1 MKCKVN
7 VVLANEFEGS
17 PVVTFSPHAD
27 STREKVSFWRTKRTK
42 SCRRITRVLGSS
54 TMQISS
60 LFRLTVTITGNSLY
74 ILRIKSDGR
83 FYDGL
88 KKSVTKQRKVRETT
102 TSPII
107 RKFLDSIY
115 YFLFFSYLQYLL
127 GTIRKKGKSNERRT
141 QDIINLSNLYAS
153 VKSTKHSISAS
164 LLDIY
169 LKTTRHDIETRN
181 LDLLTF
187 LTVSMS
193 LKTILYLKLS

>member
-27 STREKVSFWRTKRTK
+27 STREKVSFRRTKRTK

-115 YFLFFSYLQYLL
+115 YFLFFFI
-127 GTIRKKGKSNERRT
+127 T
-141 QDIINLSNLYAS
+141 
-153 VKSTKHSISAS
+153 SISFRNNKKERKIEWKKNA
-164 LLDIY
+164 
-169 LKTTRHDIETRN
+169 RHYKC
-181 LDLLTF
+181 
-187 LTVSMS
+187 S
-193 LKTILYLKLS
+193 ILF

>member
-74 ILRIKSDGR
+74 ILRIKSHGS

-115 YFLFFSYLQYLL
+115 YFFFFITS
-127 GTIRKKGKSNERRT
+127 ISFRNNKKGRKIEWKKNARHYKC
-141 QDIINLSNLYAS
+141 IIL
-153 VKSTKHSISAS
+153 
-164 LLDIY
+164 
-169 LKTTRHDIETRN
+169 
-181 LDLLTF
+181 F
-187 LTVSMS
+187 
-193 LKTILYLKLS
+193 